1 MNNKDISQNNSNKII
16 YESDFNNLQQIENM
30 YVPVTP
36 VTHCKN
42 VTTSDQQPVSNVIS
56 NNNDTI
62 SPDYNHQQ
70 YDVSNN
76 IPHHNYCQSIPNN
89 TTPSQ
94 FYPRYINQNPP
105 NPQPQFNIF
114 PPLNSFNITINSPQT
129 NIIVIPVTNPDINIK
144 FETYYNSQT

>member
-1 MNNKDISQNNSNKII
+1 MNNKDISQNNFNKII
-16 YESDFNNLQQIENM
+16 YETSDFKNLQQIENT
-30 YVPVTP
+30 YVP

-42 VTTSDQQPVSNVIS
+42 VTTSDQQPVSNVIL
-56 NNNDTI
+56 NDTI
-62 SPDYNHQQ
+62 SPNYNHQQ

-76 IPHHNYCQSIPNN
+76 IPHHNYCQSMPNN

-105 NPQPQFNIF
+105 NPPNPPQFNIF

-144 FETYYNSQT
+144 FETFYNNNSQT